1 MSTEANRAMALRFL
15 ELMSN
20 LDFKPMFDLMSD
32 DAVWTVAGRAETFPQ
47 AGPQPKHIRA
57 EMFDAFITV
66 LRILRFKIVSTTAE
80 ADRVVVEF
88 TARGE
93 AYGGQVY
100 ENEFLSLF
108 TFRDGKIVG
117 VYEHCDQQSVFAF
130 ERSLQPT

>member
-1 MSTEANRAMALRFL
+1 MTAEANRATALRFL
-15 ELMSN
+15 QLMSD
-20 LDFKPMFDLMSD
+20 LDIKPMFELMSD
-32 DAVWTVAGRAETFPQ
+32 DAIWTVAGKPETFPQ

-66 LRILRFKIVSTTAE
+66 FRSLDFNIITTTAE

-93 AYGGQVY
+93 AQGGQVY

-108 TFRDGKIVG
+108 TFQDGKIVG
-117 VYEHCDQQSVFAF
+117 LYEHCDQQSVFAF
-130 ERSLQPT
+130 ERSLQAS

>member
-1 MSTEANRAMALRFL
+1 MSTETNRATALQFL
-15 ELMSN
+15 QLMSD
-20 LDFKPMFDLMSD
+20 LDFKPMFELMSE

-57 EMFDAFITV
+57 EMFDAFISV
-66 LRILRFKIVSTTAE
+66 FRSLRFNIVSTTAE
-80 ADRVVVEF
+80 ANRVVVEF

-93 AYGGQVY
+93 AHGGQVY

-130 ERSLQPT
+130 ERSLQTS

>member
-1 MSTEANRAMALRFL
+1 MSSEANRATALRFL
-15 ELMSN
+15 QLMSD
-20 LDFKPMFDLMSD
+20 LSFKPMFELMSD
-32 DAVWTVAGRAETFPQ
+32 DAVWTVAGKPETFPQ

-66 LRILRFKIVSTTAE
+66 FRSLDFKIISTTAE

-93 AYGGQVY
+93 AHGGQVY

-108 TFRDGKIVG
+108 TFRNGKIVG
-117 VYEHCDQQSVFAF
+117 VYEHCDQQSVFSF
-130 ERSLQPT
+130 ERSLQPS

>member
-20 LDFKPMFDLMSD
+20 LDFKPMFELMSD

-47 AGPQPKHIRA
+47 AGPQPKQVRA

-66 LRILRFKIVSTTAE
+66 FRELRFNIVSTTAE

-93 AYGGQVY
+93 AHGGQVY
-100 ENEFLSLF
+100 ENEFLELF
-108 TFRDGKIVG
+108 TFRNGKIVG
-117 VYEHCDQQSVFAF
+117 IYEHCDQQSVFAF
-130 ERSLQPT
+130 EQSLQSG

>member
-1 MSTEANRAMALRFL
+1 MSSEANRATALRFL
-15 ELMSN
+15 QLMSD
-20 LDFKPMFDLMSD
+20 LDFKPMFELMSE
-32 DAVWTVAGRAETFPQ
+32 DAVWTVAGKPETFPQ

-66 LRILRFKIVSTTAE
+66 FRSLDFNIISSTAE

-93 AYGGQVY
+93 AHGGQIY

-108 TFRDGKIVG
+108 RFRDGKIVTL
-117 VYEHCDQQSVFAF
+117 YEHCDQQSVFAF
-130 ERSLQPT
+130 ERSLQAD